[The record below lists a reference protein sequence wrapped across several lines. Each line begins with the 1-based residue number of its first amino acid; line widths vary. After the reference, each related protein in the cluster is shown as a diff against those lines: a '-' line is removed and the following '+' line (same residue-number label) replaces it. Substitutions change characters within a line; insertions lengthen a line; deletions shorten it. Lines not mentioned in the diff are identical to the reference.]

1 MPVTWIGNRRVEV
14 PEGEAPKAEPKPK
27 KVEEPAKAPESTEE
41 EE

>member
-14 PEGEAPKAEPKPK
+14 PEGEAEPKPK
-27 KVEEPAKAPESTEE
+27 KVEELAKAPESTEE